1 MKKRDL
7 NIKITLP
14 TKKDPLTVRSVKTL
28 ELKKKNSLTKID
40 RLLPKRKLTQIS
52 EKPLQEKSSIR
63 HSSSSSNSDNLNDIV
78 VEDLTEVESLQ
89 TSEDSVSIK
98 NSKKSVALRS
108 KETTSQLSNE
118 NLVNYP

>member
-28 ELKKKNSLTKID
+28 ELKKVNSLTKIN
-40 RLLPKRKLTQIS
+40 RMLPKRKLTQIS
-52 EKPLQEKSSIR
+52 EKPLQERSSIR
-63 HSSSSSNSDNLNDIV
+63 HSSSSSNSDNLDDIV

-108 KETTSQLSNE
+108 KETTS
-118 NLVNYP
+118 